1 MAMHEVARTACAVHQ
16 WEAMRGAG
24 LQRIIAG
31 AAAAALLAS
40 GGAQALLLHR
50 CGSEVVMKSCCCEK
64 GGQPGPQRARFQE
77 NHRDCCSIAP
87 APGRREDAAPQA
99 ALSPQP
105 PLIVS
110 VVFAV
115 LPAAPLQAGAVGFT
129 LERPASAGPPILRT
143 TCSLLI

>member
-1 MAMHEVARTACAVHQ
+1 
-16 WEAMRGAG
+16 MRGAG

-64 GGQPGPQRARFQE
+64 AGQPGLQLSRVQ
-77 NHRDCCSIAP
+77 NGHRDCCSIAP
-87 APGRREDAAPQA
+87 DPGRREDAAPQA

-105 PLIVS
+105 PVVVS

-115 LPAAPLQAGAVGFT
+115 LPAAPLQADAGSFV
-129 LERPASAGPPILRT
+129 LEQPASASPPILRT